1 MSYRTNY
8 NGSLSQ
14 SLYRAEQVQNGEK
27 QAAKQAGVSMRA
39 LMAAAGNAV
48 FLQIQRELPE
58 HARLALFCGEGNNG
72 GDGYV
77 IARLAQQAG
86 YRVSVF
92 ALKPGAELTDVE
104 NNDAHHSRQAWRD
117 ANNSESDF
125 ADFNSDNFDAIV
137 DAVFGVGLSRPLE
150 GKVADWVDS
159 VNQSALPVFAV
170 DIPSGI
176 NADTGTVAGAAI
188 KAQRT
193 VTMIAKKRGM
203 YTSDA
208 RHYCGEISLAE
219 LGVGP
224 HFQQQQ
230 TADWFLAGATDYHS
244 WLGERPINSHK
255 GDYGH
260 VLIVGGHPGM
270 PGAVT
275 LAMQAALRT
284 GAGKVSV
291 ACHPANA
298 SVVSSAQ
305 AEGMVHGVESA
316 QQLESLLQQATVV
329 VLGPGLGTTDWS
341 KELFDAVMHTS
352 LPILI
357 DADGLNLLAKENISS
372 KQFILTPHPG
382 EAARLLGKS
391 SKEVEQ
397 DRFAAVEQLRKKYQG
412 QVLLKGAGSL
422 VASERGNFIIAR
434 GSPAMASGGM
444 GDCLSGFIGAL
455 LAQRLSPEQ
464 ALIAGTYWHAVAGEM
479 AAKDGCRGT
488 LASDLF
494 EPLRRLVNGINV
506 SECGNNGNNENL

>member
-1 MSYRTNY
+1 VSNTTNY
-8 NGSLSQ
+8 NDSLSQ

-27 QAAKQAGVSMRA
+27 QAAEQAGVSMRQ
-39 LMAAAGNAV
+39 LMAAAGKAV

-92 ALKPGAELTDVE
+92 ALKAGAELTNVD
-104 NNDAHHSRQAWRD
+104 NNDAHHARQAWRD
-117 ANNSESDF
+117 ANNNESDF
-125 ADFNSDNFDAIV
+125 TDFNPDNFDAVI

-150 GKVADWVDS
+150 GKLADWVKT
-159 VNQSALPVFAV
+159 VNDSALPVIAV

-176 NADTGTVAGAAI
+176 NADTGTLTGAAI

-208 RHYCGEISLAE
+208 RHYCGKISLAE
-219 LGVGP
+219 LGVGS

-230 TADWFLAGATDYHS
+230 TAEWFLAGEIDYHH
-244 WLGERPINSHK
+244 WLGERQINSHK
-255 GDYGH
+255 GDFGH

-291 ACHPANA
+291 ACHPTNT

-316 QQLESLLQQATVV
+316 KQLEPLLQRASVV
-329 VLGPGLGTTDWS
+329 VLGPGLGTDDWS
-341 KELFDAVMHTS
+341 KKLFDAVMKTS
-352 LPILI
+352 TPILI
-357 DADGLNLLAKENISS
+357 DADGLNLLAEQNLSS
-372 KQFILTPHPG
+372 ERFILTPHPG

-391 SKEVEQ
+391 TKEVEQ

-422 VASERGNFIIAR
+422 VASERGNFIVAR

-444 GDCLSGFIGAL
+444 GDCLSGVIAAL
-455 LAQRLSPEQ
+455 VAQRLAPEQ
-464 ALIAGTYWHAVAGEM
+464 ALIAATYWHAVAGEI

-488 LASDLF
+488 LASDLLG
-494 EPLRRLVNGINV
+494 PLRQLVNGKHE
-506 SECGNNGNNENL
+506 SEFGNDGND